1 MKVIAKL
8 PAVPVYPVDEVTI
21 TLSGQEA
28 QYLLTLTSRAFNKT
42 SRAFNNYNYG
52 DGSMS
57 LSGCGSVTS
66 TLVRE
71 LKALGFKGEEHI

>member
-28 QYLLTLTSRAFNKT
+28 QYLLTLTSRAY
-42 SRAFNNYNYG
+42 NNYNYG
-52 DGSMS
+52 AESMS
-57 LSGCGSVTS
+57 LSSCGSVTS